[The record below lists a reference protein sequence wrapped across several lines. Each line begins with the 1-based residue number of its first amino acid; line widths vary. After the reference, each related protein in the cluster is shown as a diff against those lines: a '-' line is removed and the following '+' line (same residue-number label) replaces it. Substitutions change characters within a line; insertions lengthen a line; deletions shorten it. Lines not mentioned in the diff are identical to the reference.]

1 MKCSYCVIMRLVLI
15 LFLVVASRAASSGA
29 NDLSQLRDAG
39 PGTFADDNT
48 TLTAASL
55 EQTDETDDETDDGPK
70 RNRLFP
76 KMPKC
81 ENFDL
86 PCSILVFSVALVCF
100 LVAVVCTLCYA
111 MHNKRHKLVPCDA
124 YCTCPA
130 HANQSSHFATRLESA

>member
-86 PCSILVFSVALVCF
+86 PCSILVFSIALVCF
-100 LVAVVCTLCYA
+100 LVALACALCYA

-130 HANQSSHFATRLESA
+130 HANA

>member
-1 MKCSYCVIMRLVLI
+1 MSRPFLL
-15 LFLVVASRAASSGA
+15 LSFALVVVSHGDPTA
-29 NDLSQLRDAG
+29 
-39 PGTFADDNT
+39 FDD
-48 TLTAASL
+48 
-55 EQTDETDDETDDGPK
+55 DYRPTDDTST
-70 RNRLFP
+70 P

-100 LVAVVCTLCYA
+100 LVAVACTLCYA
-111 MHNKRHKLVPCDA
+111 MYNKRQQRQKLVPCDA

>member
-1 MKCSYCVIMRLVLI
+1 MPANKIN
-15 LFLVVASRAASSGA
+15 FL
-29 NDLSQLRDAG
+29 
-39 PGTFADDNT
+39 
-48 TLTAASL
+48 
-55 EQTDETDDETDDGPK
+55 
-70 RNRLFP
+70 
-76 KMPKC
+76 PKC

>member
-15 LFLVVASRAASSGA
+15 LFLVVASRARSSGP

-86 PCSILVFSVALVCF
+86 PCSILVFSIALVCF
-100 LVAVVCTLCYA
+100 LVALACALCYA

-130 HANQSSHFATRLESA
+130 HANA

>member
-86 PCSILVFSVALVCF
+86 PCSILVFSIALVCF
-100 LVAVVCTLCYA
+100 LVALACALCYA

-130 HANQSSHFATRLESA
+130 HANQFVESA

>member
-1 MKCSYCVIMRLVLI
+1 MRLILVL
-15 LFLVVASRAASSGA
+15 LLVASAGGSSEG
-29 NDLSQLRDAG
+29 NEISQLRDAG
-39 PGTFADDNT
+39 PGAFADDNT
-48 TLTAASL
+48 TLAALAAAL
-55 EQTDETDDETDDGPK
+55 EGREESDETDDKTEED

-86 PCSILVFSVALVCF
+86 PCSILVFSIALVCF
-100 LVAVVCTLCYA
+100 LVALACALCYA

-130 HANQSSHFATRLESA
+130 HANV